1 MLCVTRH
8 NRATLADPAPVRRAD
23 STLASRQMLNVDK
36 NSVRRKTP
44 MSMSKRS
51 QLVMG
56 GLLSLGITALF
67 APDALAAE
75 TGGSALPPGV
85 NPSSP
90 AGGSGGDAQGYETKP
105 ANPEPAGTD
114 KKAAGTQAPVK
125 HTQPS
130 KTDRTHSNQ
139 KKAAPT
145 QR

>member
-1 MLCVTRH
+1 M
-8 NRATLADPAPVRRAD
+8 
-23 STLASRQMLNVDK
+23 ST
-36 NSVRRKTP
+36 
-44 MSMSKRS
+44 SKLS
-51 QLVMG
+51 HLLVAG
-56 GLLSLGITALF
+56 FLSLGITALF
-67 APDALAAE
+67 ASTALAAE
-75 TGGSALPPGV
+75 AGGSALPPGV

-90 AGGSGGDAQGYETKP
+90 AGGNGGDAQGYEKKP

-145 QR
+145 KP